1 MLQNQINVANLSF
14 VLHDHDQTA
23 WVGCIKYNCLT
34 PTDHLVS
41 LIKTW
46 HFQGYPQNILSQG
59 VMEEIYNNNTT
70 ADDGN
75 LWSLVELNRKY
86 ASTEQVL
93 TEMWQKHWYSESGK
107 FFAFRSDT

>member
-41 LIKTW
+41 LIKT
-46 HFQGYPQNILSQG
+46 
-59 VMEEIYNNNTT
+59 
-70 ADDGN
+70 
-75 LWSLVELNRKY
+75 
-86 ASTEQVL
+86 
-93 TEMWQKHWYSESGK
+93 
-107 FFAFRSDT
+107 